1 MLLSDSSPQSASV
14 VASSM
19 PPYTKR
25 STALAPAAVSL
36 LFRSAAVSDGAI
48 EMVTVFSAL
57 AEREVGLIHGMSGS
71 GGYVG
76 GTRLMSE
83 GRDFLGRVLAWCLV
97 ALAWTWWATAQERD
111 QIDVRAARTVCGRP
125 GRREQSSQGV
135 CARRECCAAARVVC
149 SLEMN
154 CFRQGLQGCC
164 CGCNGVMF
172 VASSR
177 ASAHHNLAGEPASA
191 GSGHPQGSRPVGWA
205 ARGLCSTC
213 GGARSPTHRGALTT
227 VS

>member
-111 QIDVRAARTVCGRP
+111 QTDVRAARTVCGRP

-135 CARRECCAAARVVC
+135 CARRERCAAARVSC

-154 CFRQGLQGCC
+154 WLAEREDATLLHGADGSTRPAVQHS
-164 CGCNGVMF
+164 
-172 VASSR
+172 ADRSR
-177 ASAHHNLAGEPASA
+177 AKRMSEFWARRAGDELRGGGVDLFSTGIAT
-191 GSGHPQGSRPVGWA
+191 HPVG
-205 ARGLCSTC
+205 S
-213 GGARSPTHRGALTT
+213 S
-227 VS
+227 